1 MIVTRISTA
10 DEQQK
15 APISVVYLPA
25 KQVPVSRDGQ
35 VFVGGVSDGRLQRGD
50 VITAIQH
57 YDATRIAHR
66 QAEDIIRAAGDTL
79 SISVKRLV
87 GQFKVGHRS
96 GPSMG
101 RVGSGRV
108 GPQNSSS
115 WVGRVRYQKS
125 YRHQSHC

>member
-1 MIVTRISTA
+1 M
-10 DEQQK
+10 
-15 APISVVYLPA
+15 
-25 KQVPVSRDGQ
+25 SRDRQ

-101 RVGSGRV
+101 RLGRV
-108 GPQNSSS
+108 GLGHKILRLG
-115 WVGRVRYQKS
+115 WVGSDIKS
-125 YRHQSHC
+125 LIGISHIAECRENRR